1 MYYIGVVAEGVLL
14 LVVLAGKASSFEMV
28 ETPNVSSFS
37 QCIFFPFREASWIRD
52 LVKQNAILSHHA

>member
-1 MYYIGVVAEGVLL
+1 MAEGVLL
-14 LVVLAGKASSFEMV
+14 LTVLAGKASSLEMV

-52 LVKQNAILSHHA
+52 LVIQNAILSHHS